1 MAEQA
6 PTAAQTELAPA
17 RVAELAAAGEI
28 ELIDVRLN
36 YEWEAGRLA
45 GARHVEVNEL
55 TGEAESIP
63 RERAVV
69 FYCRGGNRS
78 AMAAQAFR
86 EAGWEAYNMAGGVS
100 AWAQAGLPLEPEGGH
115 VAGTR
120 PPTA

>member
-6 PTAAQTELAPA
+6 PTVAQTELAPG

-28 ELIDVRLN
+28 ELVDVRLD

-55 TGEAESIP
+55 TAQAGSIP
-63 RERAVV
+63 RDRAVV

-100 AWAQAGLPLEPEGGH
+100 AWAADGLPLEPEGGH
-115 VAGTR
+115 VADTR